1 VDGARADDQEKTPV
15 VGEDEPMDISVLG
28 SSAKSAAG
36 EGRGRVSTTLRSDVF
51 CMSCELGGL
60 GDRRASPAS
69 IIDVSRTQKMGKKS
83 GAPYTPIRCAFAF
96 LVTPKLPAK
105 RGEVLTDALK
115 KTF

>member
-1 VDGARADDQEKTPV
+1 
-15 VGEDEPMDISVLG
+15 
-28 SSAKSAAG
+28 
-36 EGRGRVSTTLRSDVF
+36 
-51 CMSCELGGL
+51 MSCELGGL

-105 RGEVLTDALK
+105 RGEVFNRRAKEDFLI
-115 KTF
+115 FHGQ